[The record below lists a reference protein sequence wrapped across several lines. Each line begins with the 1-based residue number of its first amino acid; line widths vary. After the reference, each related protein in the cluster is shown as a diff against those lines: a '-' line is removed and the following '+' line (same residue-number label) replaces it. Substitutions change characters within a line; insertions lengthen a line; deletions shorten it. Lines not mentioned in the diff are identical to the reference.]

1 MTEQDREIAWTKAAK
16 GRGNRWQI
24 LRDVVALLSVKSMN
38 MMMIQDCMLKLRG
51 TTRGKVREFLEDLE
65 RAKAIHQVTGKVR
78 GGIVHGW
85 SATSQGVSYWV
96 GSRTDIPVRIAQVA
110 STIDFVVIGGR

>member
-1 MTEQDREIAWTKAAK
+1 MSEQDREIAWKKASK

-65 RAKAIHQVTGKVR
+65 RARAIHQVTGNLR
-78 GGIVHGW
+78 GVTVHGW
-85 SATSQGVSYWV
+85 AATESGVKYWV
-96 GSRTDIPVRIAQVA
+96 GARGDIPVRVAQVA
-110 STIDFVVIGGR
+110 STIAYAVSSEV

>member
-1 MTEQDREIAWTKAAK
+1 MTEQEREMAWKKSAA

-65 RAKAIHQVTGKVR
+65 RAKAIHQVTGQLKGR
-78 GGIVHGW
+78 TVHGW
-85 SATSQGVSYWV
+85 AATETGVRYWLK
-96 GSRTDIPVRIAQVA
+96 SRSDIPVRVAQVA
-110 STIDFVVIGGR
+110 STIDFAVRSEV